1 MYISSSALQETVTRY
16 GNRLVIAIFLL
27 CFIAFHQSML
37 LYEPD
42 EFSDVRC
49 FYISAR
55 IESPYQSF
63 GVEVESMVSFSSPF
77 LLDEAQEP
85 G

>member
-1 MYISSSALQETVTRY
+1 
-16 GNRLVIAIFLL
+16 
-27 CFIAFHQSML
+27 ML